1 MVRALAGGAVV
12 LVEVDEGLLSS
23 EASGVRGRAERGVV
37 GPTERGN
44 PGSQEPGLPDL
55 FDLRNATV
63 ATRLLVHKA
72 TWSPMLTGFKIKK
85 RFNYLI
91 SPGIE
96 VYGR

>member
-1 MVRALAGGAVV
+1 MVRALAGGAVA

-23 EASGVRGRAERGVV
+23 EARGVRGRAERGVV

-72 TWSPMLTGFKIKK
+72 TWSPMLTGFKIK
-85 RFNYLI
+85 RFNYLL